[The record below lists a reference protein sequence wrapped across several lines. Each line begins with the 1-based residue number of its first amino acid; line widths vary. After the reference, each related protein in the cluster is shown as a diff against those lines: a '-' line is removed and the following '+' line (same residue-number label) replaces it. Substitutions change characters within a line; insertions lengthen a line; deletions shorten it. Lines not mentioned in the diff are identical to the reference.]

1 MTKTRSVEEKA
12 QAEVTDAP
20 VVASVSLSTHQ
31 PNGQQNSM
39 SLLSALLYDPLNY
52 GYSATEGQNRPY
64 TRYEKILIFVIAVAL
79 SAGSTVAV
87 KFLISTRTEK
97 ETTYQQLLDRVRV
110 EQAKGDQLLAQVKA
124 LDAQIKE
131 IAQQEVTFASVPKPL
146 LISAHAV
153 ALKGPGIKIVLQSGN
168 PEIPDGSVQDQD
180 LRLVLNELWRCGAEG
195 IAINGIRIGPL
206 TPVRT
211 AGSSVLVNFQPV
223 AQPYEITVI
232 GNTETLARGV
242 TTGSTGS
249 YFADL
254 YKDFGITLTVTPVE
268 DIFLPAQRVP
278 RISIES
284 IQVVKE
290 EDQ

>member
-1 MTKTRSVEEKA
+1 MTETNPVGQQA

-20 VVASVSLSTHQ
+20 VVASASVSTHQ
-31 PNGQQNSM
+31 PTGEQNSM

-52 GYSATEGQNRPY
+52 GYSATEEQSRPY
-64 TRYEKILIFVIAVAL
+64 TLYEKILIFIIAVVL

-87 KFLISTRTEK
+87 KSLISTRTEK
-97 ETTYQQLLDRVRV
+97 ETTYQQLLDRVRA
-110 EQAKGDQLLAQVKA
+110 EQAKGDQLLAEVKA
-124 LDAQIKE
+124 LDAQVKE
-131 IAQQEVTFASVPKPL
+131 IAEQEVTFASVPKPL
-146 LISAHAV
+146 LVSAHAV
-153 ALKGPGIKIVLQSGN
+153 ALKGSGLKIVLQSGN

-180 LRLVLNELWRCGAEG
+180 LRLVLNELWRSGAEG
-195 IAINGIRIGPL
+195 IAINGIRIGPR

-232 GNTETLARGV
+232 GNTEALARGV
-242 TTGSTGS
+242 TTGSTGT

-254 YKDFGITLTVTPVE
+254 YKDFGITLTVTPAE
-268 DIFLPAQRVP
+268 DLVLPALRVP
-278 RISIES
+278 KISIES